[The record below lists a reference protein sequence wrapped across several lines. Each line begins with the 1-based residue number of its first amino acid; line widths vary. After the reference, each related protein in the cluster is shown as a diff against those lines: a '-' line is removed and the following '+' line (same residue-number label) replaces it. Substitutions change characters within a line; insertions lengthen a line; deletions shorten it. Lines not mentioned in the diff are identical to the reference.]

1 MTTKEREVDR
11 GNKEEVENKVT
22 LEVEEDI
29 KTTYLRDTIIPMII
43 DMSCTI
49 NLTRGEVGV
58 DLHILVTTGIII
70 IEMIDIIMTEMK
82 TKLYIE
88 PHNSTAIFIT
98 LTPLDIPK
106 KEESDHHHIH
116 RGLVSFIKHSFNL
129 DDYRMKQGESN
140 YLRPPY

>member
-1 MTTKEREVDR
+1 MSIKEREVDP
-11 GNKEEVENKVT
+11 GNKEEVENKAT

-29 KTTYLRDTIIPMII
+29 KTTYLRDTNIPMII

-49 NLTRGEVGV
+49 NLTRGEAGV
-58 DLHILVTTGIII
+58 DLHILVTAGII
-70 IEMIDIIMTEMK
+70 IEMIDIIMTEME

-88 PHNSTAIFIT
+88 PLNSTAIFIT

-106 KEESDHHHIH
+106 KEESYLHRIH
-116 RGLVSFIKHSFNL
+116 RGLVSFIKHLINL